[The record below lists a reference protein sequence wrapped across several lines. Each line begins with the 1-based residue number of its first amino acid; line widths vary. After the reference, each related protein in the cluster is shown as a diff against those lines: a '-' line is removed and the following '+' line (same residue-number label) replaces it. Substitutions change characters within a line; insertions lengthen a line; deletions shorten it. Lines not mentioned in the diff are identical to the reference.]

1 MLCQAKLGQRVA
13 LSLRKGYC
21 WVLFTTYMLS
31 LRRAP
36 FPVSMAIANQQ
47 FYILASEWH
56 QLKAPVTASFV
67 NHCETNWP
75 NDALSGAR

>member
-1 MLCQAKLGQRVA
+1 MLCQAKLGQRAA
-13 LSLRKGYC
+13 LSLRKLNC
-21 WVLFTTYMLS
+21 WVLFATSMLS

-56 QLKAPVTASFV
+56 QLK
-67 NHCETNWP
+67 
-75 NDALSGAR
+75 GARQSLRNELA